1 MSAARL
7 LPSIL
12 KSTIITYFPPI
23 PGLKFTS
30 SLRRLVRECHLQG
43 DERRIGQIVDQLI
56 DMFSSITNALHVRNG
71 GLIGLAGTAIAL
83 GVDIAPYMERF
94 LEPLLICFSDPEN
107 RVRYFAAECLY
118 NISKVSKGEV
128 LVYFN
133 PIFDALS
140 KVRRVFFPYLQRSP
154 APSSP
159 LILNF
164 PSRTGQNF
172 WIAYLKT
179 LLPNQLLIM
188 FPIFWRQRNIAPLIA
203 KMGSSF
209 LTLMTTARASC
220 RPARSPFPASFPL
233 HPTPL

>member
-7 LPSIL
+7 QPWISKSIY
-12 KSTIITYFPPI
+12 YFYP
-23 PGLKFTS
+23 LLNANLLFN
-30 SLRRLVRECHLQG
+30 LYRLVRECHQQG

-94 LEPLLICFSDPEN
+94 LEPLLVCFSDPEN

-118 NISKVSKGEV
+118 NIAKVSKGEV

-140 KVRRVFFPYLQRSP
+140 KVRQ
-154 APSSP
+154 P
-159 LILNF
+159 LL
-164 PSRTGQNF
+164 S
-172 WIAYLKT
+172 
-179 LLPNQLLIM
+179 LP
-188 FPIFWRQRNIAPLIA
+188 
-203 KMGSSF
+203 
-209 LTLMTTARASC
+209 
-220 RPARSPFPASFPL
+220 
-233 HPTPL
+233 

>member
-7 LPSIL
+7 QPLIS
-12 KSTIITYFPPI
+12 KSMYYFYP
-23 PGLKFTS
+23 LLNANLLFN
-30 SLRRLVRECHLQG
+30 LYRLVRECHQQG

-94 LEPLLICFSDPEN
+94 LEPLLVCFSDPEN

-118 NISKVSKGEV
+118 NIAKVSKGEV

-140 KVRRVFFPYLQRSP
+140 KVRQ
-154 APSSP
+154 P
-159 LILNF
+159 LL
-164 PSRTGQNF
+164 S
-172 WIAYLKT
+172 
-179 LLPNQLLIM
+179 LP
-188 FPIFWRQRNIAPLIA
+188 
-203 KMGSSF
+203 
-209 LTLMTTARASC
+209 
-220 RPARSPFPASFPL
+220 
-233 HPTPL
+233 